1 MTRRIEAPALTEFVT
16 ALFRAVGCAGAE
28 AATIAHHLVAANLM
42 GHDSHGVGLVTEYV
56 RSIRAGR
63 FQVGRHA
70 RVVTDR
76 GPILVIDGQRG
87 AGQIIGTEAMD
98 LAIARARAHGVA
110 VVALRQSHHLGR
122 IGAYAEQCAE
132 AGLVSLHAV
141 NVIGHRPLV
150 APFGGRDVRL
160 GTNPFC
166 AGVPCPGQPPLILD
180 MATSCIA
187 YGKLRVAFYEGRR
200 VEPGVLIDRDGR
212 PTDDPAVMVPD
223 AIGALLPFGGHKGYG
238 LGLLC
243 DILAGALS
251 EGGTNHAG
259 AFDDD
264 MIINNM
270 LSIVLDPAALG
281 DSTAIADH
289 VERVIDWVKASPL
302 APGSKAVLI
311 AGEPERAR
319 RAERLAHGIP
329 IAERTLDELAE
340 VARSLG
346 VATPF

>member
-1 MTRRIEAPALTEFVT
+1 M
-16 ALFRAVGCAGAE
+16 
-28 AATIAHHLVAANLM
+28 
-42 GHDSHGVGLVTEYV
+42 
-56 RSIRAGR
+56 
-63 FQVGRHA
+63 
-70 RVVTDR
+70 
-76 GPILVIDGQRG
+76 
-87 AGQIIGTEAMD
+87 
-98 LAIARARAHGVA
+98 
-110 VVALRQSHHLGR
+110 
-122 IGAYAEQCAE
+122 
-132 AGLVSLHAV
+132 
-141 NVIGHRPLV
+141 

-166 AGVPCPGQPPLILD
+166 AGVPRPGQPPLILD
-180 MATSCIA
+180 MATSRIA

-200 VEPGVLIDRDGR
+200 VEPGVLIDGDGR

-223 AIGALLPFGGHKGYG
+223 VIGALLPFGGHKGSG

-281 DSTAIADH
+281 DADAIADH
-289 VERVIDWVKASPL
+289 VERVIGWVKAAPP
-302 APGSKAVLI
+302 APGTEAVLI

-329 IAERTLDELAE
+329 IAQRTLDELAE

-346 VATPF
+346 VATSL